1 MTQAAQAPSVAD
13 AAAAGASTIGPMR
26 RPNFNYLLYG
36 GIFIIV
42 VLFLFGLL
50 GPLFFDVSQ
59 AKVGATVPSQPP
71 SWEHPLGTDV
81 PGRDIFALLILGT
94 PQTLKIGL
102 IAGLVG
108 LGIGAFLGLSS
119 GYFGGVIDTVIR
131 IATDVF
137 LTIPTL
143 AILIVVASMVRV
155 LSIEGMALIVASLA
169 WMAPTRTIRSQ
180 FLTLRERRY
189 IQLARLSGQ
198 SHMEIIFMEIMPNLI
213 PYIAATLVPAVSTG
227 ILAAI
232 GLEILG
238 LGPSDLPSLGMLI
251 FWAQYYDAVFRG
263 MWWWFL
269 PPIIVLVLIFSSLF
283 MISAGL
289 DRLSNP
295 RLRSS

>member
-1 MTQAAQAPSVAD
+1 VSQAAQAPSVAN
-13 AAAAGASTIGPMR
+13 AAAIGASRKRLGR
-26 RPNFNYLLYG
+26 RRINFMLWG
-36 GIFIIV
+36 GIGIIV
-42 VLFLFGLL
+42 VLYLFGLL
-50 GPLFFDVSQ
+50 GPMFFDVSL
-59 AKVGATVPSQPP
+59 AKVGAVDPSQPP
-71 SWEHPLGTDV
+71 SWAHPLGTDV
-81 PGRDIFALLILGT
+81 PGRDIFAVLMLGT

-102 IAGLVG
+102 IAGAVG
-108 LGIGAFLGLSS
+108 LGIGVFLGLSS
-119 GYFGGVIDTVIR
+119 GYFGGMIDNIIR

-169 WMAPTRTIRSQ
+169 WMAPTRTIRAQ
-180 FLTLRERRY
+180 VLTLRERRY
-189 IQLARLSGQ
+189 IQLARLSGH
-198 SHMEIIFMEIMPNLI
+198 SHMEIIFGEIFPNLI
-213 PYIAATLVPAVSTG
+213 PYIAATLVLAVSSG

-289 DRLSNP
+289 DRVSNP
-295 RLRSS
+295 RLRGN

>member
-1 MTQAAQAPSVAD
+1 MTQAAEMTPGAEIAAGPSVAQP
-13 AAAAGASTIGPMR
+13 AR
-26 RPNFNYLLYG
+26 RSINFLLVG
-36 GIFIIV
+36 GIAIL
-42 VLFLFGLL
+42 VLLALFGYL
-50 GPLFFDVSQ
+50 GPLFVDTSM
-59 AKVGATVPSQPP
+59 AKVGAVTPSLPP

-81 PGRDIFALLILGT
+81 PGRDILALLILGT

-102 IAGLVG
+102 IAGTVG
-108 LGIGAFLGLSS
+108 LGIGAFLGLAS
-119 GYFGGVIDTVIR
+119 GYFGGRIDTVVR
-131 IATDVF
+131 LATDVF

-169 WMAPTRTIRSQ
+169 WMVPARTIRSQ
-180 FLTLRERRY
+180 VLTLRERRY
-189 IQLARLSGQ
+189 VQLARLSGA
-198 SHMEIIFMEIMPNLI
+198 SHLEIIFTEIMPNLI
-213 PYIAATLVPAVSTG
+213 PFIAATLVLAISAG

-238 LGPSDLPSLGMLI
+238 LGPSDLPSLGALI

-269 PPIIVLVLIFSSLF
+269 PPIFVLVLIFSSLF

-295 RLRSS
+295 RLGKL